1 MQCKEQMLSL
11 QTQNEKLRRDAS
23 QERSQNQSYA
33 LSRIDGRQERA
44 EALGKRYSALEEK
57 IEELQDENVS
67 LKLKLSDLESELL
80 EERQQK

>member
-1 MQCKEQMLSL
+1 MHCKEQMLSL